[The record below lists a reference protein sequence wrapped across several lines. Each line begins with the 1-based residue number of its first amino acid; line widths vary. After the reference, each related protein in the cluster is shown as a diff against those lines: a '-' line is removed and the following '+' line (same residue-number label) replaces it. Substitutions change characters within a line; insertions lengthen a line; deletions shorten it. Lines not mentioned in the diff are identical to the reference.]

1 MTSLFTN
8 KATNLTL
15 RGITILLKFALSV
28 IVIKE
33 LSVAD
38 YGVFG
43 LFQSTIVI
51 LTFIIGFDFYTF
63 SSREILKKNAKTFSF
78 YFINQ
83 LVFHLLGY
91 IFILPF
97 TYFIFKLGIIDL
109 KYASLFIVILISEH
123 LSQELYRILIIL
135 NKTVVATMV
144 LFFRSGS
151 WILALYLFW
160 NQNILEVNINSILIL
175 WFSGAALSVLLG
187 FKFIKIKRIKKIDFK
202 WMFEG
207 VKIAFPFFVGT
218 VLYKI
223 IEFSGRYFLNF
234 YYSEEEVG
242 VYTFFS
248 GIANILFVFVQTIV
262 IIELFPKLIKAK
274 EINSHKFFTTLKAFK
289 KQITRYSILGL
300 ILSILFI
307 YPLLWF
313 LDKTVL
319 FESVLSYLIL
329 LVSTLL
335 FCFSFIPHYAL
346 YTHEKDLD
354 ILKATIISFV
364 FNVLLSFIL
373 IPEFGILGAAISQL
387 GAFLILLIIKVN
399 YWKKYK
405 LEL

>member
-144 LFFRSGS
+144 LFFRSCPICWCG
-151 WILALYLFW
+151 WTAHTR
-160 NQNILEVNINSILIL
+160 
-175 WFSGAALSVLLG
+175 GAESEFASVHGFGPPPAKSSASRPLSLPCKPCPPG
-187 FKFIKIKRIKKIDFK
+187 
-202 WMFEG
+202 
-207 VKIAFPFFVGT
+207 
-218 VLYKI
+218 
-223 IEFSGRYFLNF
+223 
-234 YYSEEEVG
+234 EE
-242 VYTFFS
+242 
-248 GIANILFVFVQTIV
+248 
-262 IIELFPKLIKAK
+262 
-274 EINSHKFFTTLKAFK
+274 
-289 KQITRYSILGL
+289 
-300 ILSILFI
+300 
-307 YPLLWF
+307 
-313 LDKTVL
+313 
-319 FESVLSYLIL
+319 
-329 LVSTLL
+329 
-335 FCFSFIPHYAL
+335 
-346 YTHEKDLD
+346 
-354 ILKATIISFV
+354 
-364 FNVLLSFIL
+364 
-373 IPEFGILGAAISQL
+373 
-387 GAFLILLIIKVN
+387 
-399 YWKKYK
+399 
-405 LEL
+405 